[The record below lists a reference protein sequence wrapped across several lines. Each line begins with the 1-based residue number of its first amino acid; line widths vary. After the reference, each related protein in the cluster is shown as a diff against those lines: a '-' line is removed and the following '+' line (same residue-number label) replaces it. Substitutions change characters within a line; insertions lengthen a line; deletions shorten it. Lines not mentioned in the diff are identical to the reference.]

1 MGVVDREF
9 PEPGS
14 ADQYLEALKVQ
25 IAAAADKLKLM
36 VGQEGGGGGGQE
48 GRAHWCDCISVGS
61 SFLTYSSSPCF
72 FLSVIHPLL
81 HRSRPRSSPAR
92 CRHTPCCRSVPV
104 YCCSG

>member
-36 VGQEGGGGGGQE
+36 VGQEGGGGGAG
-48 GRAHWCDCISVGS
+48 GVG
-61 SFLTYSSSPCF
+61 
-72 FLSVIHPLL
+72 PL
-81 HRSRPRSSPAR
+81 
-92 CRHTPCCRSVPV
+92 V
-104 YCCSG
+104 